1 MAQKIRIKLKAYD
14 HKVLDQSAEKIVDT
28 VKRTGA
34 RISGPVPLPIDRNLY
49 CVIRSPHIDKES
61 MEHFELRTYKRLID
75 ILEPTSKTV
84 DALMHLDLP
93 AGVDIKIKV
102 LAGAEGES
110 MPALLGKKLGMNQI
124 FADAGNDVPVTVV
137 AAGAGTGVA

>member
-1 MAQKIRIKLKAYD
+1 MAHKIRIKLKAYD

-34 RISGPVPLPIDRNLY
+34 RISGPVPLPIDRNIY

-61 MEHFELRTYKRLID
+61 MEHFELRTHKRLID
-75 ILEPTSKTV
+75 ILEPTPKTV

-93 AGVDIKIKV
+93 AGVDIEIK
-102 LAGAEGES
+102 L
-110 MPALLGKKLGMNQI
+110 
-124 FADAGNDVPVTVV
+124 
-137 AAGAGTGVA
+137 

>member
-14 HKVLDQSAEKIVDT
+14 HKILDQSAEKIVDT

-102 LAGAEGES
+102 LAGAE
-110 MPALLGKKLGMNQI
+110 
-124 FADAGNDVPVTVV
+124 
-137 AAGAGTGVA
+137 

>member
-34 RISGPVPLPIDRNLY
+34 RISGPVPLPADRNLY

-102 LAGAEGES
+102 LAGAE
-110 MPALLGKKLGMNQI
+110 
-124 FADAGNDVPVTVV
+124 
-137 AAGAGTGVA
+137 